1 MFKAEWGWFKNNKF
15 YYVVMAALILIPTI
29 YTVVFLSSL
38 WNPYGET
45 QDIPVAVVNLDQKKT
60 YEGKELNL
68 GADLAKN
75 LTKSDAMDFSVISK
89 SKAKEG
95 IDDGKYYMVITIPK
109 DFSKNATTLTT
120 SKPTQ
125 MKLKYETSSGQ
136 SFVAGKMTEAAVK
149 EVVTNVSTEVTKT
162 YAKTLVGSIKQLGA
176 GTKEASEANAKLA
189 SGTKDAQD
197 GATAIQTKLQALADG
212 SLTLENGTKQ
222 AQSKLSEYTA
232 GVSQVDAGS
241 KSLSTGV
248 SRYTNGVSQMS
259 SGSKI
264 LNAGIGQYTNGVS
277 QISSGSKTLN
287 TGVDQYTQGVAQT
300 ADASQKIKDGL
311 NALNGD
317 LNSSENQAILTEL
330 SKTYAQLRPYLNE
343 SNVELIGR
351 VIGSYQEDT
360 EQSLQDALNSNN
372 VDATTQTKIMSDFAT
387 NQANSSSGSALAQLK
402 SDNPNFVSVLN
413 NLISSGKL
421 SQQMT
426 DLDQAVGQLTNL
438 SNAVSQL
445 SAGADQLSAG
455 LNALNSQSATLQ
467 NGSQTL
473 TDSLAT
479 LNGKSATIQSGS
491 RTLTD
496 GLDSANSNSAELQSG
511 SQNITT
517 GLDTL
522 SGKNQ
527 EVLSGISQLND
538 GASTITSGSQ
548 TLASKSGE
556 LASGLG
562 SAVSGNQT
570 LADKLSDASKK
581 TNSLKSNNTVFNQI
595 SKPVTSQGHE
605 KDRIPNNGTG
615 MTPYMY
621 SVGLYVGMLSFNVM
635 MDMVTPRRRPKS
647 FLGWFGAKL
656 SLLTFYGVVAASLVF
671 ALSTWLLGL
680 RPVDPLATYGML
692 VLTAMT
698 FGAIVTS
705 MVLWFKKPGSFVAVV
720 FLVLQL
726 SGSAGTYPIQTSSAF
741 FKWLNPYLPM
751 TYAVRGFRETIM
763 IGGSAWPDV
772 KVLLGILVVF
782 LIIMSGYYAV
792 NMHTYKMMKDP
803 VAIED

>member
-176 GTKEASEANAKLA
+176 GTKEASEANTKLA

-197 GATAIQTKLQALADG
+197 GATAIQTNLQALADG

-232 GVSQVDAGS
+232 GVSQADAGS
-241 KSLSTGV
+241 KTLS
-248 SRYTNGVSQMS
+248 
-259 SGSKI
+259 
-264 LNAGIGQYTNGVS
+264 AGISDYTA
-277 QISSGSKTLN
+277 
-287 TGVDQYTQGVAQT
+287 GVASAAT
-300 ADASQKIKDGL
+300 YSQQIKAGL
-311 NALNGD
+311 DKMNSE
-317 LNSSENQAILTEL
+317 LNSSETQAQLAELNQE
-330 SKTYAQLRPYLNE
+330 YAQLKPYL
-343 SNVELIGR
+343 SDSG
-351 VIGSYQEDT
+351 
-360 EQSLQDALNSNN
+360 LQDLIKTYKTATNNSLDAALSANGIDGDKKAAIENDFANNQAKDESIVKIEAKLNS
-372 VDATTQTKIMSDFAT
+372 
-387 NQANSSSGSALAQLK
+387 
-402 SDNPNFVSVLN
+402 
-413 NLISSGKL
+413 LIKDGKL
-421 SQQMT
+421 SRAMQQIDSALGQVTELQT
-426 DLDQAVGQLTNL
+426 DVSRLSSGIDQ
-438 SNAVSQL
+438 VS
-445 SAGADQLSAG
+445 DG
-455 LNALNSQSATLQ
+455 LN
-467 NGSQTL
+467 
-473 TDSLAT
+473 T
-479 LNGKSATIQSGS
+479 LNGKSA
-491 RTLTD
+491 
-496 GLDSANSNSAELQSG
+496 ELQNG

-527 EVLSGISQLND
+527 EVLSGISQLSD

-570 LADKLSDASKK
+570 LADKLGDASKK

>member
-176 GTKEASEANAKLA
+176 GTKEASEANTKLA

-197 GATAIQTKLQALADG
+197 GATAIQTNLQALADG

-222 AQSKLSEYTA
+222 VQSGLTTYTA
-232 GVSQVDAGS
+232 GVSQADAGS
-241 KSLSTGV
+241 KTLS
-248 SRYTNGVSQMS
+248 
-259 SGSKI
+259 
-264 LNAGIGQYTNGVS
+264 AGISDYTA
-277 QISSGSKTLN
+277 
-287 TGVDQYTQGVAQT
+287 GVAT
-300 ADASQKIKDGL
+300 AATYSQQIKAGL
-311 NALNGD
+311 DKMNSE
-317 LNSSENQAILTEL
+317 LNSSEAQTQLAELNQEYATLKPYLTADNLLKLKKAFANYQDQSDNSLRTALSANGETDTAKQNSIIASYNDAQQNTSSISTMKAVGNELNELSQKINLSKVMTSIDGTLGQVTEL
-330 SKTYAQLRPYLNE
+330 QTGVSKL
-343 SNVELIGR
+343 
-351 VIGSYQEDT
+351 
-360 EQSLQDALNSNN
+360 
-372 VDATTQTKIMSDFAT
+372 
-387 NQANSSSGSALAQLK
+387 SSGIDQ
-402 SDNPNFVSVLN
+402 VSN
-413 NLISSGKL
+413 
-421 SQQMT
+421 
-426 DLDQAVGQLTNL
+426 
-438 SNAVSQL
+438 
-445 SAGADQLSAG
+445 G
-455 LNALNSQSATLQ
+455 LN
-467 NGSQTL
+467 
-473 TDSLAT
+473 T
-479 LNGKSATIQSGS
+479 LNGKSA
-491 RTLTD
+491 
-496 GLDSANSNSAELQSG
+496 ELQSG
-511 SQNITT
+511 AQNLTI

-522 SGKNQ
+522 SGNNQ
-527 EVLSGISQLND
+527 TLLSGVSQLSD

>member
-1 MFKAEWGWFKNNKF
+1 M
-15 YYVVMAALILIPTI
+15 
-29 YTVVFLSSL
+29 FLSSL

-241 KSLSTGV
+241 KKLNGGV
-248 SRYTNGVSQMS
+248 GTYVAGVSQ
-259 SGSKI
+259 
-264 LNAGIGQYTNGVS
+264 AAD
-277 QISSGSKTLN
+277 GSKTLS
-287 TGVDQYTQGVAQT
+287 TGISQYTAGVA
-300 ADASQKIKDGL
+300 DAAAGSQRIKAGL
-311 NALNGD
+311 NELNSK
-317 LNSSENQAILTEL
+317 LNSSDTKAQLAELSKEYATIKPYLTNANVALLDGVISKYQSQSQDSLGKALEANGIANDSDQYNKILSDFKSTQGQTESGKALTEL
-330 SKTYAQLRPYLNE
+330 SAIEP
-343 SNVELIGR
+343 
-351 VIGSYQEDT
+351 
-360 EQSLQDALNSNN
+360 
-372 VDATTQTKIMSDFAT
+372 
-387 NQANSSSGSALAQLK
+387 
-402 SDNPNFVSVLN
+402 VLN
-413 NLISSGKL
+413 NLIKSGKL
-421 SQQMT
+421 NEQMT
-426 DLDQAVGQLTNL
+426 DPSGISDELT
-438 SNAVSQL
+438 SMADAVSDL
-445 SAGADQLSAG
+445 SAGSDNLVIG
-455 LNALNSQSATLQ
+455 LNK
-467 NGSQTL
+467 
-473 TDSLAT
+473 
-479 LNGKSATIQSGS
+479 LNGKSAELQSGVQS
-491 RTLTD
+491 LTI
-496 GLDSANSNSAELQSG
+496 GLDTLNSNSAELQSG
-511 SQNITT
+511 SQNVTT